1 MSTEKIYYLNSS
13 VRNSDRHITYL
24 LDSNIIV
31 GLSDLY
37 YNRFTN
43 MDRFHTYLG
52 LYNELKEKDVLAG
65 PAITELS
72 WDSNNN
78 KIDKNKK
85 DMLLKCINGLF
96 IENNY
101 SKNNKLMYSSKKQQF
116 SRLIDNVEANK
127 AFLPSLC
134 LIKKF
139 SNLYSLKLSNKEIY
153 EQLINFICDEH
164 KMLLSYEFTLITYF
178 LFSNDNTRKNLF
190 RNLFKIDSRQI
201 SDKNIFNGCWDIF
214 FLRLINDLP
223 ARSFNNA
230 SIANV
235 HNICLITA
243 DKNLATYANSILDT
257 GRKTFDFLDDIL
269 TPAVD
274 LSERYFEKDNI
285 WKYILDKYDY
295 LNLNYKERLK
305 FIKNL
310 NENKFEKHYM
320 SILKSL

>member
-1 MSTEKIYYLNSS
+1 M
-13 VRNSDRHITYL
+13 
-24 LDSNIIV
+24 
-31 GLSDLY
+31 
-37 YNRFTN
+37 
-43 MDRFHTYLG
+43 
-52 LYNELKEKDVLAG
+52 
-65 PAITELS
+65 
-72 WDSNNN
+72 
-78 KIDKNKK
+78 
-85 DMLLKCINGLF
+85 
-96 IENNY
+96 
-101 SKNNKLMYSSKKQQF
+101 
-116 SRLIDNVEANK
+116 RLI
-127 AFLPSLC
+127 S
-134 LIKKF
+134 
-139 SNLYSLKLSNKEIY
+139 
-153 EQLINFICDEH
+153 
-164 KMLLSYEFTLITYF
+164 
-178 LFSNDNTRKNLF
+178 
-190 RNLFKIDSRQI
+190 
-201 SDKNIFNGCWDIF
+201 
-214 FLRLINDLP
+214 DLP

-230 SIANV
+230 SIAKV